1 LRWLARSENKF
12 ASARNCTFG
21 RTVDQLANRFDSLGV
36 LAAQPGLGPLE
47 TNIVDMDSRS
57 GQRRERHRLTYD
69 GAASRVLGT
78 IDLKHLDF

>member
-1 LRWLARSENKF
+1 
-12 ASARNCTFG
+12 
-21 RTVDQLANRFDSLGV
+21 
-36 LAAQPGLGPLE
+36 
-47 TNIVDMDSRS
+47 MDSRS

>member
-1 LRWLARSENKF
+1 MPRYKLTIEYD
-12 ASARNCTFG
+12 G
-21 RTVDQLANRFDSLGV
+21 RPFVGWQVQDNGPSVQGV
-36 LAAQPGLGPLE
+36 LAAQTGLGPLE